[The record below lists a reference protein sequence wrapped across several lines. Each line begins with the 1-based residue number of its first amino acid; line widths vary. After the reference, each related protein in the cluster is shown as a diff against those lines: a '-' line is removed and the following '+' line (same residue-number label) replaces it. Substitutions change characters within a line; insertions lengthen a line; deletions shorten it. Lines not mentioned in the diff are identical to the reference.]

1 MKNIPPDQQNPG
13 SLHAVSLRANRDPIH
28 PCSRGILMPSPK
40 CGSKH
45 FMSGLSEEKEDTVIF
60 YYLADG
66 CGHQWIYDEYAGNEN
81 SLTNV
86 ITLQV

>member
-1 MKNIPPDQQNPG
+1 
-13 SLHAVSLRANRDPIH
+13 
-28 PCSRGILMPSPK
+28 MPSPK